1 MIARMTPYRVPPAAV
16 EPLIEEIVAL
26 ARARSRWPVER
37 TNRRAEFFFLNTS
50 SGDGLSLLL
59 GDDRTV
65 TPAIELA
72 RPASE
77 DPKEYDVH
85 LLQVGGPR
93 TSGVVEAL
101 FGRVVRCDPAEAGEL
116 SFNGDAVPT
125 SEDVWARAL
134 LVAPSGRVVTFAVAA
149 DRKALE
155 TALIKF
161 SARCTRIDDYDEVAY
176 HFFVDADYER

>member
-1 MIARMTPYRVPPAAV
+1 MIARMTPYRVPPDAI
-16 EPLIEEIVAL
+16 EPLIEEIVTL

-37 TNRRAEFFFLNTS
+37 TDRRAEFFFVNTFR
-50 SGDGLSLLL
+50 GEGVSLLI

-65 TPAIELA
+65 TPVIELA

-77 DPKEYDVH
+77 DPEEYDVH

-93 TSGVVEAL
+93 SSGVVEAL
-101 FGRVVRCDPAEAGEL
+101 FGRVVRCDPGEVGEL
-116 SFNGDAVPT
+116 SFNGDAVPR

-134 LVAPSGRVVTFAVAA
+134 LLAPSGRVVAFAVAA
-149 DRKALE
+149 DRAALE
-155 TALIKF
+155 ESLTKF
-161 SARCTRIDDYDEVAY
+161 SARCTRLDDYDEVAY